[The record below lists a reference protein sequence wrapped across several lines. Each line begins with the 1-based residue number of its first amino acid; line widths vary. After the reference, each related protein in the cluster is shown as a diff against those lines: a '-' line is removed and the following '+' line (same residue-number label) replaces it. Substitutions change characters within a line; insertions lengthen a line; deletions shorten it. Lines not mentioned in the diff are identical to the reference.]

1 MRKKKAKTKYVKDP
15 ALEFNP
21 FKDKEMEK
29 YINKIQKRVDGESK
43 EHPNKFEMPVS
54 NTSH

>member
-1 MRKKKAKTKYVKDP
+1 VRKKKAKTKYVKDP